1 MKTVPTSVVFRIAA
15 LLLAVLLLIPAVAH
29 FPAPDISPAESAV
42 SESAVPALQ
51 FGGSGSGLI
60 SESEAYRHVL
70 SELLKRQTK
79 ADLEGKL
86 YSEVS
91 VKDFHLSEDFV
102 RNQLCPLLFYSEAE
116 LFFLDTRGFSWT
128 TGGDEV
134 QSLIFH
140 YSEGVD
146 AEIAGTM
153 LTDFRARTDAILEEV
168 DPAWGEWEKIAY
180 IHDYIALHYSYD
192 HSLTIYDAYQLI
204 TKETGVCQA
213 YSLLT
218 RYLLKRLGVNCECV
232 SCLEL
237 NHEWNIVKIGGS
249 WYHIDVTWDDWDD
262 KGLYGQVSH
271 DYFLSSDSAFD
282 DGGHHSD
289 TGWSSPVRATNGK
302 YDGVFS
308 DVSTPFVFA
317 PGAIYAINGD
327 KLVKYDPATETF
339 ENLLT
344 LNLAWSV
351 SHGPFG
357 LGGSRWNGFY
367 AGLVYLNGKLY
378 WNGNKK
384 IYSYDPVTRET
395 PLVIYE
401 YKTSP
406 GSKNLIFGMR
416 AITDGSAIR
425 FTLSIMSDPN
435 SGEITEQVY
444 VAGGY
449 MITWNIAGKS
459 YETVCLPGET
469 PRCDET
475 LLAIPSDVFDYSFL
489 QWVGYP
495 DGLPAATKNAAYTA
509 AFRMD
514 RNDVDLTEKA
524 LRVQYD
530 LLRAAKRLLPYAG
543 AGYSDASE
551 RIAELN
557 DLLAAFAERVNA
569 VNSAFSGV
577 LFPGG

>member
-29 FPAPDISPAESAV
+29 FPARDVSPAESAV
-42 SESAVPALQ
+42 SENAVSPLS
-51 FGGSGSGLI
+51 SGAPDSGLI
-60 SESEAYRHVL
+60 TESEAYQYIL
-70 SELLKRQTK
+70 SEYLRC
-79 ADLEGKL
+79 ADTIRIKTEK
-86 YSEVS
+86 
-91 VKDFHLSEDFV
+91 FNLSETEVARIFAV
-102 RNQLCPLLFYSEAE
+102 LFYSEAE
-116 LFFLDTRGFSWT
+116 LFYTDNGYGSIFE
-128 TGGDEV
+128 GGVFTAIRPVYLYDVSEIPARLAEFRELADEIIS
-134 QSLIFH
+134 Q
-140 YSEGVD
+140 
-146 AEIAGTM
+146 A
-153 LTDFRARTDAILEEV
+153 
-168 DPAWGEWEKIAY
+168 DPAWGEWEKVAFV
-180 IHDYIALHYSYD
+180 HDYIALNYGYD
-192 HSLTIYDAYQLI
+192 HVHTSKEEMIYDAYNML
-204 TKETGVCQA
+204 KEGIGVCQA

-232 SCLEL
+232 SCHEL

-308 DVSTPFVFA
+308 DVSTPFVFT

-357 LGGSRWNGFY
+357 LGGGRWNGFY

-406 GSKNLIFGMR
+406 GSKNLIFGLR
-416 AITDGSAIR
+416 AKTDGSAIR

-449 MITWNIAGKS
+449 MITWNIAGKT

-514 RNDVDLTEKA
+514 RNDVDLTEKT

-543 AGYSDASE
+543 AGYSDASG
-551 RIAELN
+551 RVAELN